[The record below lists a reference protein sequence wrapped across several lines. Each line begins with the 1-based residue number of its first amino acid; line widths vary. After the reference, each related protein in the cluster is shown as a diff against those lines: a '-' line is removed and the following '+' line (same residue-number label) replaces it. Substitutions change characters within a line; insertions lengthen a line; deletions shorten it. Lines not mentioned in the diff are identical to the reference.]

1 LDSFDRLFLLDPATL
16 SFRKIV
22 IVAPQDWLHILLE
35 VLAQLA
41 DFFLQR
47 LLGFGF
53 RHPVFTCLSA
63 TKNALYG
70 LGFEPSAALW

>member
-16 SFRKIV
+16 SFGKIV
-22 IVAPQDWLHILLE
+22 IVAPQDWLHILLK

-47 LLGFGF
+47 FLGFGF

-63 TKNALYG
+63 IKNALFG
-70 LGFEPSAALW
+70 LRFEPFAALW